1 VFRNA
6 YDRSVIPGT
15 DGTKRS
21 DATRNRALVLE
32 VARERLDTGD
42 SLPPMKD
49 LARLAGVGVGTVYR
63 HFPTQQA
70 LLAEIG
76 AAGTRRLIAEVR
88 AASESDDPAAALAH
102 MIGFVLRGLIHD
114 QAVCAALTDTGD
126 GCSPPPGP
134 AAELNA
140 AVGDL
145 MARAHRAGVLRRDVD
160 ADDLRL
166 LLVGV
171 AFGLRLG
178 GAGDD
183 RLERHLRIL
192 LGGLLTTPDGTEAS
206 PAARRH

>member
-1 VFRNA
+1 MFRNA

-76 AAGTRRLIAEVR
+76 AAGTRRLIAEVA
-88 AASESDDPAAALAH
+88 AASESDDPAAALARI
-102 MIGFVLRGLIHD
+102 IGFVLRGLIHD

-178 GAGDD
+178 GADDD

-206 PAARRH
+206 PD

>member
-1 VFRNA
+1 
-6 YDRSVIPGT
+6 VITGT
-15 DGTKRS
+15 DGPKRS

-63 HFPTQQA
+63 HFPTQRA
-70 LLAEIG
+70 LLAELG

-88 AASESDDPAAALAH
+88 AASENDDPAAGLAH
-102 MIGFVLRGLIHD
+102 MISFVLRGLIYD
-114 QAVCAALTDTGD
+114 QAVCAALSDTGD

-134 AAELNA
+134 AAELNE

-145 MARAHRAGVLRRDVD
+145 MARAHRAGVLHGDVD
-160 ADDLRL
+160 AEDLRL

-178 GAGDD
+178 GADDD

-192 LGGLLTTPDGTEAS
+192 LGGLLTTEDGIEAS
-206 PAARRH
+206 PDD

>member
-1 VFRNA
+1 M
-6 YDRSVIPGT
+6 IPGT

-76 AAGTRRLIAEVR
+76 AAGTRRLIAEVA

-102 MIGFVLRGLIHD
+102 IIGFVLRGLIHD

-178 GAGDD
+178 GADDD